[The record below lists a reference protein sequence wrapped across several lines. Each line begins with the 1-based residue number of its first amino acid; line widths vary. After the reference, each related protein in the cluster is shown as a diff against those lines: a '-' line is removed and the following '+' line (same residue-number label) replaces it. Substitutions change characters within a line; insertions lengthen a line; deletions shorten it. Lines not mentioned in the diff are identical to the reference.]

1 MNSSRLLSKLATMSA
16 ALAVAC
22 FALLYLG
29 HALDLRPLHAITEQQ
44 EQQQQQQQQHH
55 ARPADGKLGAVS
67 SDVSVCSRIGIQT
80 LKDGGN
86 AVDAAISTQFCLGVV
101 EVSASGLGGGGFAV
115 VRAKN
120 GSYVFVDFRETAPA
134 ASTKHMF
141 SKNVSA
147 SIYGGLASGV
157 PGELRGLQYLHQ
169 EFASKPWADLIT
181 PSIRL
186 ARKGFVMGYDLNQTI
201 LYLNSYDFLQN
212 DPAWAVDFAP
222 QGRILQQG
230 QIVRRKRY
238 ANTLET
244 IAEEGADAFYT
255 GAIAT
260 ATVRALN
267 SDGGIMTMHDLA
279 SYNVRVRRPLQV
291 DYRHFRLTSGG
302 APSGGS
308 IVLNVMNTV
317 EKYANIGYSSLV
329 NISTHRL
336 NEAIRFGYG
345 ARTKLGDPAFV
356 HDAGAYDLK
365 LIEKLTAQ
373 QIRAKISDDHTLPT
387 TDYDPDNIANL
398 DDHGTSHLSVADHN
412 GMAVSLTSTIND
424 PFGSLLIVP
433 ETGVVMNNEMA
444 DFSIPE
450 RVNEDGYVPSPA
462 NFIEPGK
469 RPLSSMSPVIVEF
482 LANRTLYLVV
492 GAAGGS
498 KIITAV
504 LQVLWHIL
512 DQGATTNAALEAPRF
527 HDQLIPD
534 EVSSDL
540 VACLAFSAC

>member
-1 MNSSRLLSKLATMSA
+1 MTPGRMLSRLVTMSA

-22 FALLYLG
+22 FALFFLAQ
-29 HALDLRPLHAITEQQ
+29 ALDIHPLHTTKQQQ
-44 EQQQQQQQQHH
+44 EQHQEQRHHQQQQQQQHH
-55 ARPADGKLGAVS
+55 ARPNNGKLGAVS
-67 SDVSVCSRIGIQT
+67 SDVAICSRIGIQT
-80 LKDGGN
+80 LEAGGN

-101 EVSASGLGGGGFAV
+101 EIGATGLGGGGFAV
-115 VRAKN
+115 VRAEN
-120 GSYVFVDFRETAPA
+120 GTHTFVDFRETAPA

-141 SKNVSA
+141 SGNVSA
-147 SIYGGLASGV
+147 SVYGGLASGV

-169 EFASKPWADLIT
+169 EFASKPWAELIK

-201 LYLNSYDFLQN
+201 LYLSSYDFLQD

-222 QGRILQQG
+222 HGRILQQG
-230 QIVRRKRY
+230 QVVTRNRY
-238 ANTLET
+238 ADTLET
-244 IAEEGADAFYT
+244 IAEEGADAFYN
-255 GAIAT
+255 GAIAA
-260 ATVRALN
+260 ATVHAL
-267 SDGGIMTMHDLA
+267 SRDGGIMTMHDLA
-279 SYNVRVRRPLQV
+279 SYAVQVRRPLQL
-291 DYRHFRLTSGG
+291 DYRNFRLTSGG
-302 APSGGS
+302 VPSGGS
-308 IVLNVMNTV
+308 IVLNVMNTI
-317 EKYANIGYSSLV
+317 ETYADIGHSNRI

-345 ARTKLGDPAFV
+345 ERTKLGDPDFV
-356 HDAGAYDLK
+356 PNASAYDLK
-365 LIEKLTAQ
+365 LIEKLTAE

-424 PFGSLLIVP
+424 PFGSLLMVP

-444 DFSIPE
+444 DFSTPE
-450 RVNEDGYVPSPA
+450 HVTEDGYEPSPA

-482 LANRTLYLVV
+482 LANRTLYLVL

-498 KIITAV
+498 RIITAV

-512 DQGATTNAALEAPRF
+512 DQGATTSEALQLPRF

-534 EVSSDL
+534 EVSGDL
-540 VACLAFSAC
+540 MT